1 MNRLFRRYHRWLA
14 IVCTLP
20 LLLTVITGIGFS
32 IAKASNRRQLAGVL
46 IHLHTLETFGL
57 DGFFPLINGLGLL
70 GLLVTG
76 VYMSTLFRKRCPT
89 QTLD

>member
-1 MNRLFRRYHRWLA
+1 MHRLFRRYHRWLA

-20 LLLTVITGIGFS
+20 LLFTVITGISSS
-32 IAKASNRRQLAGVL
+32 IAKSFHQRQLAGVL

-57 DGFFPLINGLGLL
+57 DALFPIINGLGLL

-76 VYMSTLFRKRCPT
+76 VYMTSLFGCLHKMG
-89 QTLD
+89 